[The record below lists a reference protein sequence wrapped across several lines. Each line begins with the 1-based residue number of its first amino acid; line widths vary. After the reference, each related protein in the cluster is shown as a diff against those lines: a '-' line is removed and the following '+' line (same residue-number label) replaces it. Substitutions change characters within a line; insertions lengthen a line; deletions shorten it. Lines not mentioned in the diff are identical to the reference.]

1 MKNWSFIIEWK
12 LEDLWIGAFWRR
24 DGNCF
29 DLWVCL
35 LPCLPLHF
43 SCWGA
48 RWGMPSLDL
57 DDEQSAGVEG

>member
-1 MKNWSFIIEWK
+1 MTARDWNLQIEWK
-12 LEDLWIGAFWRR
+12 VKDFWIGAFWRR

-35 LPCLPLHF
+35 LPCVPIHF

-48 RWGMPSLDL
+48 RWGMPSLDT
-57 DDEQSAGVEG
+57 DDQTGAAP